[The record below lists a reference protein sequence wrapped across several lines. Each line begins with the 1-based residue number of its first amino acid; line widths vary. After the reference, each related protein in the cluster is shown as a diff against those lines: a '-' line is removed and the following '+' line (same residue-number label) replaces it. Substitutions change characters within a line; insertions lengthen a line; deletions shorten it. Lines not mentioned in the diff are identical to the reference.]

1 MREKIQYN
9 LEREQENLKKRHN
22 EILDNLQKEFE
33 NEKRTRKEKFG
44 MQLSKY
50 MKSGQSFEDMDE
62 NEEKKELAVIF
73 FIKKVDYLK

>member
-1 MREKIQYN
+1 MQYN

-22 EILDNLQKEFE
+22 EILDNLHKELE
-33 NEKRTRKEKFG
+33 NEKRNRKEKLA

-50 MKSGQSFEDMDE
+50 MKSGQSFEEMDE

-73 FIKKVDYLK
+73 FLNNFFNFWN